1 MDKYI
6 QLIFDVINN
15 VVTRINDE
23 SDLMLLVNNYCI
35 NEKGKDHILMN
46 VIGINKVSL
55 DISQADAYV
64 MQGDSYI
71 LKQKPEYYQFLIAFH
86 SMFAD
91 EKYLKGF
98 EILSQIS
105 SFIDINKE
113 FSVQN
118 VPKILENNLE
128 KFFFHAK
135 SFTLEEE
142 HMIWQ
147 KLKTAYMPTIYYE
160 VGLIPLLSSVNFGQ
174 KKVAPLTDFKNTYP
188 SKGIK

>member
-15 VVTRINDE
+15 FVTRINGN
-23 SDLMLLVNNYCI
+23 SDLMLLVNNFSVT
-35 NEKGKDHILMN
+35 EKLKDHILMN
-46 VIGINKVSL
+46 VIGVNKMNL
-55 DISQADAYV
+55 DISQAGAYV
-64 MQGDSYI
+64 MQGENYV

-86 SMFAD
+86 SMFLD
-91 EKYLKGF
+91 KHYLKGF

-128 KFFFHAK
+128 KFFLNAK
-135 SFTLEEE
+135 SFNAEEE
-142 HMIWQ
+142 NRIWQ
-147 KLKTAYMPTIYYE
+147 KLKIPYMPTIYYE
-160 VGLIPLLSSVNFGQ
+160 VGLIPLLSSVEFGQ
-174 KKVAPLTDFKNTYP
+174 KKAISIKDF
-188 SKGIK
+188 